1 MKKKIGIINLGSH
14 NLFSIFQAIK
24 NLNYHVKIVNHSKE
38 IKRFDIII
46 LPGVGTFDYAQK
58 QIIEIGI
65 LEKLN
70 DLVLSQKVPILG
82 ICLGAQLM
90 TFSSEEGVA
99 MGLKWVDG
107 ITVKFE
113 KIDKKLPHMGW
124 KDVNYSNQSQLF
136 ASLPQ
141 NSRFYFLHSYHFK
154 FHSPEQITATTRHG
168 YEFPV
173 SFQKDN
179 IYGVQFH
186 PEKSHTFGMQ
196 IMKNFEKI

>member
-1 MKKKIGIINLGSH
+1 MIGIVNLSCGNIKSVGNMLGYLGYKYKFINEKSDFLG
-14 NLFSIFQAIK
+14 IK
-24 NLNYHVKIVNHSKE
+24 K
-38 IKRFDIII
+38 II

>member
-1 MKKKIGIINLGSH
+1 MIGIVNLSCGNIKSVANMLGYLGYKYKFINEKSDFLG
-14 NLFSIFQAIK
+14 IK
-24 NLNYHVKIVNHSKE
+24 K
-38 IKRFDIII
+38 II